1 MIKFLPVPVGK
12 FIIKFLN
19 KNQELEISNDL
30 KNDVIIVTIKSTIT
44 KTSKQIELS
53 AREAK
58 MLLEEITRNI
68 IQIEGG
74 KYE

>member
-1 MIKFLPVPVGK
+1 MAA
-12 FIIKFLN
+12 IIKFLN